1 MRTFV
6 RLVHEL
12 EEFVNDCLEELPVRF
27 EEAGILA
34 DDVHDVGCDYG
45 LVVLTALNLAK
56 TKQVLNHSD
65 QESLLGLLI

>member
-1 MRTFV
+1 M

-12 EEFVNDCLEELPVRF
+12 KVLVDDRLEELPVRF